1 MGRRA
6 NGEGSIYRRG
16 DGRWGA
22 SAFVDTISGKRKRVH
37 VYGRTRQEVH
47 DQLAEK
53 LTQARAGIRAPDK
66 EWTVG
71 AYLDYW
77 LTTVVAAKNRPRTGE
92 LYEGTIR
99 LYLKPALGTIRLTKL
114 SVQDVQAMLN
124 HHLERGKSLRSLHQ
138 MRSVLRA
145 ALSRAQREELVVRNV
160 AKLVDLRP
168 WERQPIR
175 PWNTE
180 EAARFLQAARSHRLY
195 PAFILLLV
203 YGMRRG
209 EVLGLRWCDID
220 FEDGLIRVR
229 QQLQRFGST
238 LQQGPVKTS
247 AGQRDLPVI
256 SLLRDELLTRQSQI
270 HEGVAATPTTENV
283 NDLVFLSTAGTPV
296 DPKNFVRTFQDI
308 RAKAGL
314 PRITVHHTRHTAA
327 TILKNLGVPA
337 RDAQLI
343 LGHSHV
349 NTTQQLYQ
357 HGNSEG
363 QARALSQ
370 VERQLLAAPVAAKT
384 AANDVNNT
392 SDVRKVFETS
402 KNPIG
407 GMGVL
412 PGGSSGARTHDTLLK
427 SLSLL
432 EESLPTTPVS
442 ELLKTRVHTQIVG
455 WVAVKKC
462 CKLSTSGPDPDA
474 NARASFTILH
484 ALPKMATQKLAQRCF
499 PLVLVPRQRR
509 SSNHPNIAR
518 KERSDLPR

>member
-1 MGRRA
+1 MAKRA

-22 SAFVDTISGKRKRVH
+22 SAFVDTVNGRRKRVH
-37 VYGRTRQEVH
+37 VYARTRQEVH

-53 LTQARAGIRAPDK
+53 LTQARAGIRTPDK

-77 LTTVVAAKNRPRTGE
+77 LSTVVAAKNRPRTVE

-114 SVQDVQAMLN
+114 RVQDVQAMLN
-124 HHLERGKSLRSLHQ
+124 HHLEHGISLRSLHQ

-175 PWNTE
+175 PWTTE
-180 EAARFLQAARSHRLY
+180 EAAQFLEAARPHRLY
-195 PAFILLLV
+195 PAFVLLLV

-209 EVLGLRWCDID
+209 EVLGLRWCDVD
-220 FEDGLIRVR
+220 FADGQIRVR
-229 QQLQRFGST
+229 QQLQRVGSA

-247 AGQRDLPVI
+247 AGRRDLPLI
-256 SLLRDELLTRQSQI
+256 SLLRDELLRHYAQT
-270 HEGVAATPTTENV
+270 HEGEATTPNTEG
-283 NDLVFLSTAGTPV
+283 DEELVFLSTSGTPV

-308 RAKAGL
+308 RAKADL

-327 TILKNLGVPA
+327 TMLKNLGVPA

-357 HGNSEG
+357 HGDSEG
-363 QARALSQ
+363 QARALSR
-370 VERQLLAAPVAAKT
+370 VERQLFAARVAVKS
-384 AANDVNNT
+384 AANDVFST
-392 SDVRKVFETS
+392 GEGTILHAFT
-402 KNPIG
+402 
-407 GMGVL
+407 
-412 PGGSSGARTHDTLLK
+412 PGGATGTRTQDTLLK

-432 EESLPTTPVS
+432 EATFSYTPVS
-442 ELLKTRVHTQIVG
+442 ALLQTRAYMHILG

-462 CKLSTSGPDPDA
+462 CKSSAVDTDA
-474 NARASFTILH
+474 NAAAWWEIRKSLGR
-484 ALPKMATQKLAQRCF
+484 MRMQSLARRCF
-499 PLVLVPRQRR
+499 PLVLVPRRR
-509 SSNHPNIAR
+509 HQPKTPNNPPLDSF
-518 KERSDLPR
+518 KEHN